1 MSNSRELEIERPGGI
16 RMSRAEPG
24 KPDVGNNLDKQE
36 TVMTR
41 DLQGHPLSEATAE
54 AASHY
59 QQAVEAFNLYRG
71 DPMAHLADA
80 IAAAPR
86 LAMAHVLKA
95 HLLALS
101 SEPEATAEAR
111 STIAEIK
118 AMSLNEREA
127 GHITALDLVVAGEW
141 TAAGQHLDHHNMR
154 YPHDLVALQVGHLID
169 FYRANARDMR
179 DRIARVM
186 PSWSSGMPGYSI
198 LLGLRAFGLEETGD
212 YARAEEAGRQAVD
225 LQPLDCWAHHAVAHV
240 MEMQGR
246 AEDGIGWMVA
256 REPYWSGDANF
267 FKVHNWWHKALY
279 HLDLGQI
286 DQVLALYDGPI
297 RKDRSVVVLN
307 MIDASAM
314 LWRLSLSGHDVGD
327 RWQELAATWDRHAD
341 GRTYPFNDWHAA
353 MAYLGAGRAS
363 DVERLIAAYR
373 RPDGGQ
379 SETAAWGSRTAVPL
393 IEGFAAFWQGDYA
406 HAVELLHGARFIANA
421 FGGSHA
427 QRDIID
433 WTLTEAAL
441 RGGLGDVAS
450 ALAHERLASKPHS
463 PINRAFLRRA
473 LAVPVERCAAARAQP
488 QCC

>member
-1 MSNSRELEIERPGGI
+1 
-16 RMSRAEPG
+16 
-24 KPDVGNNLDKQE
+24 
-36 TVMTR
+36 MTR
-41 DLQGHPLSEATAE
+41 DLQGHILSEATAE
-54 AASHY
+54 AAGHY
-59 QQAVEAFNLYRG
+59 QRAVEAFNLYRG
-71 DPMAHLADA
+71 DPMAHLGDA

-86 LAMAHVLKA
+86 FAMAHILKA

-111 STIAEIK
+111 TTIAQVK
-118 AMSLNEREA
+118 TMPLNDRESA
-127 GHITALDLVVAGEW
+127 HVAALDLVVAGEW
-141 TAAGQHLDHHNMR
+141 TAAGLLLDRHNMR
-154 YPHDLVALQVGHLID
+154 FPHDLIALQVGHLID
-169 FYRANARDMR
+169 FFRANARDMR
-179 DRIARVM
+179 DRIARVL
-186 PSWSSGMPGYSI
+186 PSWSSDMPGYSI

-212 YARAEEAGRQAVD
+212 YARAEEAGRQAVE

-256 REPYWSGDANF
+256 REPHWSGDDNF
-267 FKVHNWWHKALY
+267 FKVHNWWHKALF
-279 HLDLGQI
+279 HLDLGQT

-297 RKDRSVVVLN
+297 RQGRSVVAVD

-327 RWQELAATWDRHAD
+327 RWQELAAAWDRHAD

-353 MAYLGAGRAS
+353 IAYLGAGRMR
-363 DVERLIAAYR
+363 DVARLVAAYR
-373 RPDGGQ
+373 DAHGAQ
-379 SETAAWGSRTAVPL
+379 SEIAAWGSKTAVPL

-406 HAVELLHGARFIANA
+406 RSAELLHGARFIANA

-433 WTLTEAAL
+433 WTLIEATL
-441 RGGLGDVAS
+441 RGGLRDVAR
-450 ALAHERLASKPHS
+450 ALAHERLALKPHS

-473 LAVPVERCAAARAQP
+473 RAEPVEPRAAA
-488 QCC
+488 